1 MTYAKVS
8 LSLSDADI
16 AFLDGETLSGAYPS
30 RSAAVQDAVR
40 MLRESR
46 LADAYAEA
54 FREWDDGGWDT
65 AAADGIGT
73 DSTSVA

>member
-1 MTYAKVS
+1 MSHSKVS
-8 LSLSDADI
+8 LSLSAADL
-16 AFLDGETLSGAYPS
+16 AFLDGETLHGRYPS

-54 FREWDDGGWDT
+54 YAEGYDDEWD
-65 AAADGIGT
+65 AAVEDGIA
-73 DSTSVA
+73 SA